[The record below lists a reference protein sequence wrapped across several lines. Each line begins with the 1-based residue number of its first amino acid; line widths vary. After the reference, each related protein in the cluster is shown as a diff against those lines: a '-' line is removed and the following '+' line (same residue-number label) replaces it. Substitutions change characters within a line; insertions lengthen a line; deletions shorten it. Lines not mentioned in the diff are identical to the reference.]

1 MAAVAIPKQHKAII
15 FDKPGEV
22 STKIEMIDT
31 PEPGQGEV
39 LINLSAAPRTLVPPS
54 LPFTY

>member
-31 PEPGQGEV
+31 PQPGPGEV
-39 LINLSAAPRTLVPPS
+39 LINLSATPETLVPPP
-54 LPFTY
+54 LLFTY